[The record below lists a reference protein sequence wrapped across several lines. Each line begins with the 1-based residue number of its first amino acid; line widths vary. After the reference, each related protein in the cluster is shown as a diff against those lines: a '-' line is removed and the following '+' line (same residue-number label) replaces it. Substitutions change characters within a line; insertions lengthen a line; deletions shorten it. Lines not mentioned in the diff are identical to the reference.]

1 MPQPSAEILHA
12 LSTSLSAA
20 FTKGLAGVTPQYL
33 RIATVVPSS
42 AASNTYGWLSEL
54 PGIKEWVGERQ
65 LVRLSEQGY
74 TITNKTWESS
84 IRVKRE
90 SIEDDQ
96 IGQYS
101 VIAQAYG
108 KQVSEFP
115 DTLSFPML
123 VAGFST
129 LCFDGQNFF
138 DTDHPMAGGTYSN
151 IVGDVTTD
159 AGEPWFLIDESQV
172 LKPIL
177 YQDRRAFDFKSLDDL
192 NSEHTFLQN
201 EFLFGVDGR
210 CNVGFGFWQTAVA
223 SRAPLNA
230 ANYEAAVKVL
240 QGMKRDSGL
249 PLGIRPTTLVV
260 GPNNR
265 APAKRVIDAM
275 LVDGGNSNIYYKDVE
290 IVDSP
295 FITTPAA
302 PAP

>member
-108 KQVSEFP
+108 KQVAEFP

-210 CNVGFGFWQTAVA
+210 SNVGFGFWQTAVA

>member
-1 MPQPSAEILHA
+1 MSQPSAEILHA

-20 FTKGLAGVTPQYL
+20 FTKGLAGIKPQYL
-33 RIATVVPSS
+33 RIATEVPSS
-42 AASNTYGWLSEL
+42 AASNTYGWLSDL

-65 LVRLSEQGY
+65 LALLSQQGY
-74 TITNKTWESS
+74 TIPNKTWENS

-90 SIEDDQ
+90 NIEDDQ

-101 VIAQAYG
+101 VIAQAFG
-108 KQVSEFP
+108 QQIAEFP
-115 DTLSFPML
+115 DTLSFPLL
-123 VAGFST
+123 VAGFTT

-151 IVGDVTTD
+151 IVGDGTET
-159 AGEPWFLIDESQV
+159 GEPWFLIDESQV
-172 LKPIL
+172 LKPII
-177 YQDRRAFDFKSLDDL
+177 YQKRRAFDFKSLDDL

-223 SRAPLNA
+223 SRAPLTT
-230 ANYEAAVKVL
+230 ANYEKAVKVL
-240 QGMKRDSGL
+240 QGMKRDSGT

-265 APAKRVIDAM
+265 AAAKKIIDAM
-275 LVDGGNSNIYYKDVE
+275 LVDGGDSNIYYKDVD
-290 IVDSP
+290 IVDTP

>member
-1 MPQPSAEILHA
+1 MPQPSAEVLHA
-12 LSTSLSAA
+12 LTTSLSAA
-20 FTKGLAGVTPQYL
+20 FTKGLTGVTPQYL

-42 AASNTYGWLSEL
+42 AASNTYGWLSDL
-54 PGIKEWVGERQ
+54 PGIKEWVGDRQ
-65 LVRLSEQGY
+65 LTELSQQGY
-74 TITNKTWESS
+74 TINNKTWESS
-84 IRVKRE
+84 IRVRRE
-90 SIEDDQ
+90 NIEDDQ

-108 KQVSEFP
+108 QQVSEFP

-177 YQDRRAFDFKSLDDL
+177 FQDRRAFDFKSLDDL
-192 NSEHTFLQN
+192 NSEHTFLKN

-210 CNVGFGFWQTAVA
+210 CNVGFGFWQTACA
-223 SRAPLNA
+223 SRAPLNT
-230 ANYEAAVKVL
+230 ANYEKAVAVL
-240 QGMKRDSGL
+240 QGMKRESGS

-260 GPNNR
+260 GPKNR
-265 APAKRVIDAM
+265 AAAKKVIDAQ
-275 LVDGGNSNIYYKDVE
+275 LVDGGDSNIYYKDVE
-290 IVDSP
+290 IVDTP